1 MANKST
7 QNNYVSNSRGYSPFV
22 VDLRQGASNFEKKIK
37 KEEKIIEKGFKEK
50 YRDLKPSL
58 AKSES
63 HNSFS
68 FLKLVSK
75 EKKVKE
81 RFEKEVTEKSRI
93 KIEEKKENNQAADF
107 YQTGKSLAD
116 IILKKEKDFSLALK
130 IKLPKN
136 KTQKALDLA
145 REKVVWYRS
154 VFAFFIVLCLLIMPF
169 KILAYFDLFNLRNL
183 ETKIVSRSQLAMTS
197 LMAASNSVSK
207 MDFKA
212 ADSNFKNAGENFLA
226 AQTELNLISDSILS
240 LASLSNNPKIKL
252 AAESKNFLE
261 AGAIASSLGHN
272 LVLASDSLFSGDK
285 NDFPLV
291 LNNFTSYG
299 QAAVSN
305 ANDLKKVLEK
315 VNVNNLPEE
324 YQAKFT
330 SLNNQV
336 ALLSSG
342 LADFVDAGTNLKE
355 ALGLTQDKRY
365 LLVFQNNSEL
375 RASGGFLGSYAL
387 VDFRDGKIRNLEV
400 PGGGSYDTEAGLNMR
415 IVAPQAL
422 WLVNPLWHFWDAN
435 WWPDWPTTAKNLEWF
450 YEKSGGP
457 SVDGVISIT
466 PTVIERLLEI
476 TGPIDMTKE
485 YGVVIDSNNFWEITQ
500 KIVEQKNLAITNP
513 EYVAGLATTSDLVKS
528 NLPLQQG
535 LDTNSANKPKKI
547 IGDLMVK
554 ILEVLPQKLN
564 KDNLVNILSAFESNL
579 AEKQILFYFNDP
591 VAQEAVSSR
600 NFAGEIKDTDK
611 DYLLLVNTNIAG
623 QKTDRKIV
631 ENVDETSA
639 VSADG
644 TIINTLKIT
653 RTHTGVKNEP
663 LVGVRN
669 VDWMRIYVPL
679 GSELISA
686 SGFNAPDNKYLDKKP
701 ASDWVKIPQLANEE
715 NAVVD
720 NDSGTKIYPENNKTV
735 FANWSMVDPGQSTE
749 IIIKY
754 RLPFNLF
761 TKKVSSGWLDKINK
775 ILNPDKKETLN
786 YSLLL
791 QKQPGALPDNFSSH
805 LSLPAG
811 SNIFWRYPAD
821 LNTNQGWELNTM
833 LNSDKYWSV
842 LMTNN

>member
-7 QNNYVSNSRGYSPFV
+7 QNNYSPNSRGYSPFV
-22 VDLRQGASNFEKKIK
+22 VDLRQAASKFEKEIK
-37 KEEKIIEKGFKEK
+37 KEEKTIRKELKEK

-58 AKSES
+58 ATLEN
-63 HNSFS
+63 HNFFS
-68 FLKLVSK
+68 FLKWTPQ
-75 EKKVKE
+75 EKKIKE
-81 RFEKEVTEKSRI
+81 RIEKEVKEKSRA
-93 KIEEKKENNQAADF
+93 KIEEKKENKKAADF

-116 IILKKEKDFSLALK
+116 IILKKEKDFALALK

-136 KTQKALDLA
+136 KTQKALALA
-145 REKVVWYRS
+145 QEKVVWYRS
-154 VFAFFIVLCLLIMPF
+154 VLAFFIVLCLLIMPF

-183 ETKIVSRSQLAMTS
+183 EAKIVSRSQLAMTS

-291 LNNFTSYG
+291 LNNFTTYG
-299 QAAVSN
+299 QSAVSD
-305 ANDLKKVLEK
+305 ANDLKKVLGK
-315 VNVNNLPEE
+315 INVNNLPEE
-324 YQAKFT
+324 YQAKFI

-336 ALLSSG
+336 VLLSSG
-342 LADFVDAGTNLKE
+342 LANFVDAGTNLKE
-355 ALGLTQDKRY
+355 ALGLTHDKRY

-500 KIVEQKNLAITNP
+500 KIVEQKNLAKTNP
-513 EYVAGLATTSDLVKS
+513 EYVAGLATTSDVVKS
-528 NLPLQQG
+528 DLPLQQG

-564 KDNLVNILSAFESNL
+564 KDNLVNILTAFESNL

-600 NFAGEIKDTDK
+600 NFAGEIKDTNK

-631 ENVDETSA
+631 ENVDETSE

-653 RTHTGVKNEP
+653 RTHTGIKNEP

-686 SGFNAPDNKYLDKKP
+686 SGFNAPDSKYLDKKP

-715 NAVVD
+715 NAVID
-720 NDSGTKIYPENNKTV
+720 SKSGTKIYPENNKTV

-749 IIIKY
+749 VVIKY

-761 TKKVSSGWLDKINK
+761 TKQVSSGWLDKINK
-775 ILNPDKKETLN
+775 ILNPDKKETLG

-805 LSLPAG
+805 LFLPAG
-811 SNIFWRYPAD
+811 SNIFWHYPAD
-821 LNTNQGWELNTM
+821 LKTNQGWELNTL